1 MKKIIIKI
9 FFFLLFCALVA
20 CFFIFDLK
28 DYLTL
33 SYLREN
39 IDLFRDYYIKNRFEV
54 VIAYFVIYVA
64 TTALS
69 LPGAAVLTL
78 AGGAVFGL
86 FLGTVIVSFASSLGA
101 LIAFLIARFF
111 LRDYVQT
118 RFKSVLSVVN
128 AGIKK
133 DGALYLLSL
142 RLVPVFPFFLI
153 NLVMSIT
160 SISGFKF
167 YIVSQ
172 IGMLL
177 GTIVYVNAGSQLS
190 MIASVSDILSP
201 ALLGSFVLLGVMPII
216 GKSVVGFINR
226 IAVYKNYKKPK
237 KFDYNMVVVGGGAG
251 GLVSSYIAAAVK
263 AKVCLI
269 ENDKMGGD
277 CLNTGCVPSKA
288 IIKSAKIIHS
298 IKNANEFGVSCE
310 NIKVDFA
317 KVMARVQEK
326 IKSIEPHDSVERYE
340 SLGVECIKG
349 YAKITSPWSVQVG
362 DRKLTTKNIIIASGG
377 QPFVPN
383 IKGLDRITPLTSDN
397 IWEIKKLPEKLVI
410 VGGGI
415 IGCEMAQ
422 VFSRMGSKVYLIEML
437 EVILSTEDK
446 TVSDFMKKTFEG
458 EGIEV
463 ITTVKVEEVIFEDGN
478 KYVSCGRKDS
488 TKLKI
493 EFDEILIAVGRKA
506 RTDGFGLQELGIELR
521 ENGTIS
527 TNEYLQTKYPNIYVC
542 GDATGPFQL
551 THASAHQAWF
561 CAVNSLFGMF
571 KRFKVDYSHM
581 SWCVYTDPEVASVGM
596 NESSLKKK
604 NIDYEVYHYSLDE
617 LDRAIVDSSKG
628 FVRVYTHKNSD
639 KILGAIVVGNAA
651 GEMIIEFVH
660 MIKNKQGLSK
670 ILSTIHP
677 YPTMSE
683 ANKYVAGLWKKSTTS
698 ARVFKLLEKIH
709 KTIRG

>member
-1 MKKIIIKI
+1 M
-9 FFFLLFCALVA
+9 FW
-20 CFFIFDLK
+20 
-28 DYLTL
+28 
-33 SYLREN
+33 
-39 IDLFRDYYIKNRFEV
+39 
-54 VIAYFVIYVA
+54 
-64 TTALS
+64 
-69 LPGAAVLTL
+69 
-78 AGGAVFGL
+78 
-86 FLGTVIVSFASSLGA
+86 GTVIVSFASSLGA
-101 LIAFLIARFF
+101 LIAFLISRFF
-111 LRDYVQT
+111 LREYVQE
-118 RFKSVLSVVN
+118 RFKSALSVVN

-133 DGALYLLSL
+133 DGSLYLLSL

-172 IGMLL
+172 IGMLM

-190 MIASVSDILSP
+190 MITSISDILSP
-201 ALLGSFVLLGVMPII
+201 ALLGSFVLLGVMPIL
-216 GKSVVGFINR
+216 GKSLVSFINR
-226 IAVYKNYKKPK
+226 VAVYKNYKKPK
-237 KFDYNMVVVGGGAG
+237 KFDYNMVVIGGGAG

-288 IIKSAKIIHS
+288 IIKSANIIHS
-298 IKNANEFGVSCE
+298 IKNADEFGVSCD
-310 NIKVDFA
+310 NVKVDFT

-326 IKSIEPHDSVERYE
+326 IRNIEPHDSVERYE
-340 SLGVECIKG
+340 GLGVECIKG
-349 YAKITSPWSVQVG
+349 YAKIASPWSVQVG
-362 DRKLTTKNIIIASGG
+362 DRLLTTKNIVIASGG
-377 QPFVPN
+377 KPFIPN
-383 IKGLDRITPLTSDN
+383 IKGLDKITPLTSDN
-397 IWEIKKLPEKLVI
+397 IWGIEKLPEKLVI

-422 VFSRMGSKVYLIEML
+422 VFSRMGSKVYLVEML
-437 EVILSTEDK
+437 EVILSTEDR
-446 TVSDFMKKTFEG
+446 TVSDFIKKTFEE
-458 EGIEV
+458 EGVEV
-463 ITTVKVEEVIFEDGN
+463 ITTAKVEEVILKGGE
-478 KYVSCGRKDS
+478 KYVSYSCKDG
-488 TKLKI
+488 TKLEI
-493 EFDEILIAVGRKA
+493 EFNEILIAVGRKA

-521 ENGTIS
+521 KDGTIN

-596 NESSLKKK
+596 NEKSLREK

-639 KILGAIVVGNAA
+639 KILGAIVVGKAA

-660 MIKNKQGLSK
+660 IIKNKQGLSK

-698 ARVFKLLEKIH
+698 DRVFKLLEKIH
-709 KTIRG
+709 KFIRG